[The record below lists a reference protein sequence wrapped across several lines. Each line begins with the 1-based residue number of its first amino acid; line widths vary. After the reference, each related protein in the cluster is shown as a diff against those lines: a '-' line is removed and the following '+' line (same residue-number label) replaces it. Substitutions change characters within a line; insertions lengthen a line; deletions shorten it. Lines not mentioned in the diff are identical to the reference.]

1 MSGSVNLEKYGMF
14 DSNSDF
20 KEKVQHYRSQS
31 ATPPQV
37 GRTLNTS
44 SSHEGLLP
52 LYLGRNASVDRRPSN
67 DSMLN
72 RPIRTGLNGEWEIV
86 KPLPVAT
93 SPRYLNRQLST
104 HSRDDSSSTLGLPV
118 PPRQLRS
125 TLLTLPETPRSAV
138 SDEAETERWMNRQ
151 RSTQTFGR
159 ERSPPPSRNSSIY
172 SDEGMVSPQASMWSP
187 RQSLR
192 HKNSIA
198 VSSVTSNFPMHVASP
213 TSPPVSATLQRNVSN
228 YSAYRPPTPGRR
240 PQVLAPRTPAAV
252 QLTRQSH
259 PFFSEGNMNVFLYG
273 L

>member
-118 PPRQLRS
+118 PPQQLRS

-159 ERSPPPSRNSSIY
+159 ERSPTSRSSSIY

-213 TSPPVSATLQRNVSN
+213 TSPPGIGGRWSATYPTTVHTGHQRQDV
-228 YSAYRPPTPGRR
+228 GRR
-240 PQVLAPRTPAAV
+240 FSPTHPAAV

>member
-20 KEKVQHYRSQS
+20 REKVQHYRSQS
-31 ATPPQV
+31 VTPPQS
-37 GRTLNTS
+37 GKTLHTS
-44 SSHEGLLP
+44 SSYEGLLP
-52 LYLGRNASVDRRPSN
+52 LYLDRNASVDRRPSN

-93 SPRYLNRQLST
+93 SPRYLNRQLSA

-125 TLLTLPETPRSAV
+125 ALLTLPEPPRSAV
-138 SDEAETERWMNRQ
+138 SDEAETERRMNRQ

-159 ERSPPPSRNSSIY
+159 ERSRTSRSSSIY
-172 SDEGMVSPQASMWSP
+172 SDEGMASPQASMWSP

-192 HKNSIA
+192 HKNSFA
-198 VSSVTSNFPMHVASP
+198 VSSVTSNFPMHVGSP
-213 TSPPVSATLQRNVSN
+213 TSPPVSATLERNLSN

-240 PQVLAPRTPAAV
+240 PPVLAHAPRSDSVDSQKP
-252 QLTRQSH
+252 
-259 PFFSEGNMNVFLYG
+259 PIFF
-273 L
+273 